1 MYGEPGLA
9 RVDVPI
15 GPDGRLSY
23 LQADNVPAG
32 GLTIDELRARLD
44 EELGKYYRSPRTIVT
59 PITYRSKKY
68 YVLGKVVNRGAYA
81 LDRPVTILEAVAR
94 AHGLETGLLENNT
107 SFELA
112 DLQRSFVMRGNKRL
126 DVNLER
132 LFYQGDLTQ
141 NVPLEPDDYLY
152 FAGANL
158 KEVYVLGHVNSP
170 GPAIWTPGLTVVGAI
185 AARNGYTDKAF
196 KSRVLVIRGSLN
208 RPQTFVVDTWAA
220 LDARGLDFELKP
232 KDIIYIHTRPFIRVE
247 ELLDLAA
254 TAFVQSAT
262 ASWANEF
269 VVPVITSPVLPH
281 P

>member
-1 MYGEPGLA
+1 MYGEPTLQ
-9 RVDVPI
+9 RLEVPI

-23 LQADNVPAG
+23 LQASDVLAA
-32 GLTIDELRARLD
+32 GLTVDELRARLD
-44 EELGKYYRSPRTIVT
+44 EELGKYYRSPRTMVT
-59 PITYRSKKY
+59 PVTYRSKKY

-81 LDRPVTILEAVAR
+81 LDRPITILEAVAR
-94 AHGLETGLLENNT
+94 AQGLETGLLENQT

-126 DVNLER
+126 DVNLEK
-132 LFYQGDLTQ
+132 LFLEGDLSQ
-141 NVPLEPDDYLY
+141 NVPLEPEDYLY
-152 FAGANL
+152 FAAGNL
-158 KEVYVLGHVNSP
+158 KEVYVLGHVNTP
-170 GPAIWTPGLTVVGAI
+170 GPAIWTPGMTVVGAI

-196 KSRVLVIRGSLN
+196 KSRVLVVRGSLN

-232 KDIIYIHTRPFIRVE
+232 KDIIYVHTRPFVRVE

-262 ASWANEF
+262 ASWANQF
-269 VVPVITSPVLPH
+269 IGPIITRPFLPQ